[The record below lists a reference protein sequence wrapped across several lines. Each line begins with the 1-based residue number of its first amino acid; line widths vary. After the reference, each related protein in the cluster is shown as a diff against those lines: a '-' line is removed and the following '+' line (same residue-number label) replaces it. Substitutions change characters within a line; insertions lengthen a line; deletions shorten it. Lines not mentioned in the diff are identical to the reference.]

1 MRGAPRKYLMKADYI
16 EKVGL
21 PLCDTRK
28 NFRGASPFKYE
39 CLIHRDINRS
49 YTK

>member
-28 NFRGASPFKYE
+28 KSSAGLPRLNM
-39 CLIHRDINRS
+39 NV
-49 YTK
+49 